1 MQIDED
7 SAKVK
12 FPPPFIFLGG
22 LVAGILI
29 GWLLDFPSFDMDETT
44 KIVAA
49 GALLVVGF
57 GIGLAAMSVFRR
69 RGPNV
74 EPWRA
79 STMIVAEGVFRWT
92 RNPMY
97 LGMTLVYCGL
107 AILFESF
114 AAFLLLPF
122 VLIIIRTYVI
132 AREERYLETKFGDE
146 YRRYRQR
153 VRRWI

>member
-22 LVAGILI
+22 LAAGLLI

-69 RGPNV
+69 RGTNV

-114 AAFLLLPF
+114 AALLLLPF

>member
-69 RGPNV
+69 RGTNV

-92 RNPMY
+92 RNPLY
-97 LGMTLVYCGL
+97 LGLTLVYCGL

-114 AAFLLLPF
+114 AALLLLPF

>member
-1 MQIDED
+1 MQIEED

-22 LVAGILI
+22 LLAGLI
-29 GWLLDFPSFDMDETT
+29 IDWLLDIPSFDMDEMT
-44 KIVAA
+44 KFAIT
-49 GALLVVGF
+49 GILLVLGF
-57 GIGLAAMSVFRR
+57 GIGLAGMAVFRR
-69 RGPNV
+69 RGTNV

-79 STMIVAEGVFRWT
+79 STTIVAEGVFRWT

-97 LGMTLVYCGL
+97 LGMALVYSGL

-114 AAFLLLPF
+114 AAFLVLPF

-132 AREERYLETKFGDE
+132 AREERYLEDKFGDE
-146 YRRYRQR
+146 YRRYRQQ

>member
-1 MQIDED
+1 MQIEED

-22 LVAGILI
+22 LLSGLLL
-29 GWLLDFPSFDMDETT
+29 GWLLDIPSFDMDETT
-44 KIVAA
+44 KFAA
-49 GALLVVGF
+49 AFMLLVLGF
-57 GIGLAAMSVFRR
+57 GIGIAGMSVFRR
-69 RGPNV
+69 RGTNV

-79 STMIVAEGVFRWT
+79 STTIVADGVFRWT

-107 AILFESF
+107 AIGFESF
-114 AAFLLLPF
+114 AAFLILPF

>member
-22 LVAGILI
+22 LAAGLLI
-29 GWLLDFPSFDMDETT
+29 GWLLDIPAFDMGETT
-44 KIVAA
+44 KIAAA
-49 GALLVVGF
+49 GVLLVVGF

-69 RGPNV
+69 RGTNV

-122 VLIIIRTYVI
+122 VLIIIRSYVI

>member
-29 GWLLDFPSFDMDETT
+29 GWLLDCPSFDMDETT

-69 RGPNV
+69 RGTNV

-114 AAFLLLPF
+114 AALLLLPF

-132 AREERYLETKFGDE
+132 ARE
-146 YRRYRQR
+146 
-153 VRRWI
+153 

>member
-1 MQIDED
+1 MQIEDD

-22 LVAGILI
+22 LLAGLFL

-44 KIVAA
+44 KFAAA
-49 GALLVVGF
+49 GTLLVLGF
-57 GIGLAAMSVFRR
+57 GIGIAALSVFRR
-69 RGPNV
+69 RGTNP

-79 STMIVAEGVFRWT
+79 STTIVAEGVFRWT

-97 LGMTLVYCGL
+97 IGMTLVYCGL

-114 AAFLLLPF
+114 AAFLMLPF

>member
-29 GWLLDFPSFDMDETT
+29 GWLLDIPSFDMDETT

-69 RGPNV
+69 RGTNV